1 MDRSSRVFVA
11 GHRGLVGSALVRRLR
26 TDGYTNLIVRT
37 RAELDLTDQARVN
50 AFFQEERPEHV
61 FLAAARVGGIHAND
75 AYPAEFI
82 HTSLAIQTAVI
93 HAAHQV
99 GVQRLLYFGSNCAYP
114 RESPQPMREEYLHTG
129 HLEPTNEPFA
139 VAKLAGMAMCHAY
152 NRQYGTRFIAA
163 IPAGLYGPHDNFAGE
178 DSHVLPALIRRFHES
193 AHGSGAPVVVWG
205 SGRPVRE
212 FLYIDD
218 LTDACMFLMNMD
230 DAALESVLLAH
241 KSVINVPSPEGGV
254 TIGEL
259 ATAIRD
265 RVAPG
270 VKLEFDTSRP
280 DGFPRKVVDGS
291 RFRALGWAPSVGL
304 EEGIQRTYDW
314 YRRALAEGLVRAG

>member
-26 TDGYTNLIVRT
+26 ADGYTNLIVRT
-37 RAELDLTDQARVN
+37 HAELDLTDQARVN
-50 AFFQEERPEHV
+50 AFFQEERPEYV

-75 AYPAEFI
+75 TYPAVFI
-82 HTSLAIQTAVI
+82 HTNLAIQTAVI

-99 GVQRLLYFGSNCAYP
+99 GARRLMYFGSNCAYP

-139 VAKLAGMAMCHAY
+139 VAKLAGMAMCEAY

-163 IPAGLYGPHDNFAGE
+163 IPAGLYGPDDNFTRE

-193 AHGSGAPVVVWG
+193 ARGSGAPVVVWG
-205 SGRPVRE
+205 SGEPVRE
-212 FLYIDD
+212 FLFVDD
-218 LTDACMFLMNMD
+218 LVDACMFLMDMD
-230 DAALESVLLAH
+230 DGTLRKVLSTH

-254 TIGEL
+254 TIADL
-259 ATAIRD
+259 ARAVRD
-265 RVAPG
+265 EVAPG
-270 VKLEFDTSRP
+270 VELEFDTRRP
-280 DGFPRKVVDGS
+280 DGFPRKVVDGT
-291 RFRALGWAPSVGL
+291 RLRNLGWAPSIGL
-304 EEGIQRTYDW
+304 REGIRRTYDW
-314 YRRALAEGLVRAG
+314 YRRALAEGLVRGE

>member
-1 MDRSSRVFVA
+1 
-11 GHRGLVGSALVRRLR
+11 
-26 TDGYTNLIVRT
+26 
-37 RAELDLTDQARVN
+37 
-50 AFFQEERPEHV
+50 
-61 FLAAARVGGIHAND
+61 
-75 AYPAEFI
+75 
-82 HTSLAIQTAVI
+82 
-93 HAAHQV
+93 
-99 GVQRLLYFGSNCAYP
+99 
-114 RESPQPMREEYLHTG
+114 MREEYLHTG